1 MEWWINLLK
10 VLGKTF
16 FMILFCVFM
25 RIRIWF
31 DPSVREEGV
40 KKMKKKIHLTD
51 GDSKYD
57 ASFDPSNAENF
68 LFTWKMIS
76 ANFNA
81 EMQNINKVGDLIKPF
96 LTVNTCMLLQTAR
109 LYGAAPDPELHDP
122 IAGDTKRLLSV
133 ASPSGSTLTQTRTLL
148 GLSND

>member
-1 MEWWINLLK
+1 
-10 VLGKTF
+10 
-16 FMILFCVFM
+16 MILFCVFM

-57 ASFDPSNAENF
+57 VSFDPSNAENF

-76 ANFNA
+76 ANFIA

-96 LTVNTCMLLQTAR
+96 LTVNTR
-109 LYGAAPDPELHDP
+109 D
-122 IAGDTKRLLSV
+122 
-133 ASPSGSTLTQTRTLL
+133 
-148 GLSND
+148 SNEVQSEDYSS

>member
-1 MEWWINLLK
+1 MEWWINLVK

-40 KKMKKKIHLTD
+40 KKMKKKIHLTE
-51 GDSKYD
+51 GDSKY
-57 ASFDPSNAENF
+57 AAFFDPSNAENF

-96 LTVNTCMLLQTAR
+96 LTVNTR
-109 LYGAAPDPELHDP
+109 DSNE
-122 IAGDTKRLLSV
+122 V
-133 ASPSGSTLTQTRTLL
+133 PSEGS
-148 GLSND
+148 

>member
-31 DPSVREEGV
+31 DPSVRGEGV
-40 KKMKKKIHLTD
+40 KKMKKKLHLTD

-96 LTVNTCMLLQTAR
+96 SSLYIPACYCRRPGCTA
-109 LYGAAPDPELHDP
+109 PPP
-122 IAGDTKRLLSV
+122 T
-133 ASPSGSTLTQTRTLL
+133 PSCTTR
-148 GLSND
+148 

>member
-1 MEWWINLLK
+1 MEWWINLVK

-31 DPSVREEGV
+31 DPSVRDEGV
-40 KKMKKKIHLTD
+40 KNMKKKIHLT

-57 ASFDPSNAENF
+57 FDPSNAENF

-76 ANFNA
+76 ANFTA
-81 EMQNINKVGDLIKPF
+81 EMQNINKVRW
-96 LTVNTCMLLQTAR
+96 TT
-109 LYGAAPDPELHDP
+109 
-122 IAGDTKRLLSV
+122 
-133 ASPSGSTLTQTRTLL
+133 
-148 GLSND
+148 